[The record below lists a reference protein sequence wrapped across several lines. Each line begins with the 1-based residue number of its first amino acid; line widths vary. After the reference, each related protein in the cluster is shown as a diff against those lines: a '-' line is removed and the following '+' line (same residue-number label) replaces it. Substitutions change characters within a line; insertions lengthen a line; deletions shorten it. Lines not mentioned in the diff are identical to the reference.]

1 MSAMMIAA
9 VSFSHSLS
17 NARLHCSH
25 GNHTLVLHSLMMQS
39 SSDLGV
45 CAAPQSIIN
54 IGGAPSRTMSLV
66 RPCRYEGGFG
76 TSLALKPRPKGIS
89 VNFLHRAQDRV
100 QLVRLVKQRN
110 VAQNRMN
117 QLNSNAPS
125 ITLLPR
131 SETPFK
137 WKSDENIESV
147 TLCSSKCN
155 LAGSLCS
162 LGLAQLF
169 S

>member
-66 RPCRYEGGFG
+66 RLVDMKEALGPLWLLSPVQKA
-76 TSLALKPRPKGIS
+76 SLSIS
-89 VNFLHRAQDRV
+89 CIELRIEC
-100 QLVRLVKQRN
+100 
-110 VAQNRMN
+110 
-117 QLNSNAPS
+117 NS
-125 ITLLPR
+125 
-131 SETPFK
+131 
-137 WKSDENIESV
+137 
-147 TLCSSKCN
+147 
-155 LAGSLCS
+155 
-162 LGLAQLF
+162 
-169 S
+169 